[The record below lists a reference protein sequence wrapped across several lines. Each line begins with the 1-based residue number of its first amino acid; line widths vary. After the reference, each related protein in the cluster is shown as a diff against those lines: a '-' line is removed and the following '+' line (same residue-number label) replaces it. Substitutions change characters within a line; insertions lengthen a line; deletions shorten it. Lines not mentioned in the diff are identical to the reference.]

1 MPENTQVQV
10 QELARFAQEQQF
22 NAQYRQYFGDVWEE
36 AGVKDIS
43 KMTVSDAEQTLK
55 VLADSEASPQFIKSL
70 LAQASR
76 DGAPSQVLE
85 YFLSSDID
93 GDGRTLAQEIFQD
106 GTDPLEP
113 DSPQPI
119 LKAQALSLSPTQD
132 TEDLDWE
139 I

>member
-1 MPENTQVQV
+1 MSDNAQV

-22 NAQYRQYFGDVWEE
+22 NAQYQQHFGNVWDE

-55 VLADSEASPQFIKSL
+55 VLAASEASPQFIKSL
-70 LAQASR
+70 LAQAAV
-76 DGAPSQVLE
+76 DGAPPQVLE

-93 GDGRTLAQEIFQD
+93 GDGRTLAQEILMD
-106 GTDPLEP
+106 GTNSLEP
-113 DSPQPI
+113 DSPQPSP
-119 LKAQALSLSPTQD
+119 KTQVLSPSP
-132 TEDLDWE
+132 TEEEDWE

>member
-1 MPENTQVQV
+1 MAQTTHLQV

-22 NAQYRQYFGDVWEE
+22 NEQYRQYFGDVWDE

-43 KMTVSDAEQTLK
+43 QMTIKDAQQTLK

-70 LAQASR
+70 LAQAAV
-76 DGAPSQVLE
+76 DGAPPQVLE

-93 GDGRTLAQEIFQD
+93 SDGRTLAQEIFQD
-106 GTDPLEP
+106 GTNPLSADTPQLSPKAEVLSQ
-113 DSPQPI
+113 SPQP
-119 LKAQALSLSPTQD
+119 
-132 TEDLDWE
+132 DLDWE

>member
-70 LAQASR
+70 LAQAAHN
-76 DGAPSQVLE
+76 GAPPQVLE
-85 YFLSSDID
+85 YFLASDID

-106 GTDPLEP
+106 GTNPLEP
-113 DSPQPI
+113 DTPQPSP
-119 LKAQALSLSPTQD
+119 KAQVVSPSQQP
-132 TEDLDWE
+132 DLEWE

>member
-1 MPENTQVQV
+1 MAETKQLQV

-22 NAQYRQYFGDVWEE
+22 NEQYRQYFGDVWDE

-43 KMTVSDAEQTLK
+43 QMTIPDAEQTLK

-70 LAQASR
+70 LAQAAV
-76 DGAPSQVLE
+76 DGASPQVLE

-106 GTDPLEP
+106 GTNPMEP
-113 DSPQPI
+113 DTPQPI
-119 LKAQALSLSPTQD
+119 PKAQALSPSS
-132 TEDLDWE
+132 TEDLEWE

>member
-1 MPENTQVQV
+1 MAETTQLQV

-22 NAQYRQYFGDVWEE
+22 NEQYRQYFGDVWDE

-43 KMTVSDAEQTLK
+43 QMTTQDAQQTLK

-70 LAQASR
+70 LAQAAV
-76 DGAPSQVLE
+76 DGAPPQVLE

-93 GDGRTLAQEIFQD
+93 CDGRTLAQEIFQD
-106 GTDPLEP
+106 GTNPLESDTP
-113 DSPQPI
+113 QFSSKAQVLSPSPQPG
-119 LKAQALSLSPTQD
+119 L
-132 TEDLDWE
+132 EWE

>member
-1 MPENTQVQV
+1 MPENTQLQV

-22 NAQYRQYFGDVWEE
+22 NEQYRQYFGDVWEE

-43 KMTVSDAEQTLK
+43 KMTIPDAQQTLK
-55 VLADSEASPQFIKSL
+55 VLANSEASPQFVKSL
-70 LAQASR
+70 LAQAAI

-93 GDGRTLAQEIFQD
+93 GDGRTLGQEIFQD
-106 GTDPLEP
+106 GTNPLSA
-113 DSPQPI
+113 DTPQPSP
-119 LKAQALSLSPTQD
+119 KAQVISPSP
-132 TEDLDWE
+132 TEDLEWQ

>member
-1 MPENTQVQV
+1 MTETTQLQV
-10 QELARFAQEQQF
+10 QELARFAQEQDF
-22 NAQYRQYFGDVWEE
+22 NQQYQQYFRDVWEE

-55 VLADSEASPQFIKSL
+55 VLAASEASPQFVKSL
-70 LAQASR
+70 LAQAAI

-85 YFLSSDID
+85 YFLGSDID

-106 GTDPLEP
+106 GTNPLEP

-119 LKAQALSLSPTQD
+119 SKTQVVSLSPTQD
-132 TEDLDWE
+132 TEDMEWE

>member
-1 MPENTQVQV
+1 MAETTHLQI
-10 QELARFAQEQQF
+10 QELSRFAQEQDF
-22 NAQYRQYFGDVWEE
+22 NQQYRQYFGDVWDE

-43 KMTVSDAEQTLK
+43 KMTVQDAEQTLK
-55 VLADSEASPQFIKSL
+55 ILADSEASPQFIKSL
-70 LAQASR
+70 LAQAAR
-76 DGAPSQVLE
+76 DGATPQVLE

-106 GTDPLEP
+106 GTNPLEP
-113 DSPQPI
+113 DSPQPPP
-119 LKAQALSLSPTQD
+119 KSQVLSPSS

>member
-1 MPENTQVQV
+1 MPENTQLQV
-10 QELARFAQEQQF
+10 EELAQFAQEQQF
-22 NAQYRQYFGDVWEE
+22 NEQYRQYFGDVWDE

-43 KMTVSDAEQTLK
+43 QMTTQDAQQTLK

-70 LAQASR
+70 LAQATV
-76 DGAPSQVLE
+76 DGAPPQVLE

-93 GDGRTLAQEIFQD
+93 GDGRTLSQEIFQD
-106 GTDPLEP
+106 GTNPLSADTPQQLSKAEVI
-113 DSPQPI
+113 SP
-119 LKAQALSLSPTQD
+119 SP

>member
-1 MPENTQVQV
+1 MTETTQLQV
-10 QELARFAQEQQF
+10 QELTRFAQEQDF
-22 NAQYRQYFGDVWEE
+22 NAQYQQYFGDVWEE

-55 VLADSEASPQFIKSL
+55 VLADSEASPQFVKSL
-70 LAQASR
+70 LAQAAI
-76 DGAPSQVLE
+76 DGAPPRVLE

-106 GTDPLEP
+106 GTNPLEP
-113 DSPQPI
+113 DSPQP
-119 LKAQALSLSPTQD
+119 LPKAQVLSPSL
-132 TEDLDWE
+132 TEDLKWE